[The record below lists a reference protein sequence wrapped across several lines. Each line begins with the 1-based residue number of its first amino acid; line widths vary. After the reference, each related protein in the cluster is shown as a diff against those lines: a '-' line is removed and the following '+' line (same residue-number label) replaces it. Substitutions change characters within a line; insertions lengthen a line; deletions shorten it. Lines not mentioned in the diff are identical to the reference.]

1 MTARERKRR
10 QRLRESN
17 GESFFGFRFDAMAL
31 EDLLVGAG
39 HLHAF
44 DAASKSN
51 IARALTA
58 YLRECVTCVTDAAS
72 TVVATCQAITSAMV
86 EPMDTTAH
94 ITEAKPEAK
103 PEVELIASRDGDG
116 SYRYELRLR
125 PATSGRCPVPPPQG
139 LKDEEE

>member
-1 MTARERKRR
+1 MTAAERKRR

-17 GESFFGFRFDAMAL
+17 GESFFGFRFNAMAL

-44 DAASKSN
+44 DAASKGN
-51 IARALTA
+51 VITALTA
-58 YLRECVTCVTDAAS
+58 YLCDRVTCVTDAAS

-94 ITEAKPEAK
+94 ITEAKPE
-103 PEVELIASRDGDG
+103 VELIASRDGDG

-125 PATSGRCPVPPPQG
+125 PATSGRYPVPAPQG